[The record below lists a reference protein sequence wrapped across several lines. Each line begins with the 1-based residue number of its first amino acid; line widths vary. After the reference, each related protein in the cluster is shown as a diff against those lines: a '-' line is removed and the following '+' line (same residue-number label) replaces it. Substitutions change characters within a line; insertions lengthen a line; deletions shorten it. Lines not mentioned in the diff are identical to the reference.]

1 MVHKL
6 IKTKKDYDVALARIE
21 KLMDAKEGTR
31 EADELELLAKLVEL
45 YEESQFPIQ
54 RPDPVEAI
62 KFRVDQLGMDRKDLI
77 PFIGSRS
84 KVSEVLNKKK
94 SLSLAMMRAL
104 NKGLG
109 IPAEVLL
116 QEPAANFPTD
126 FPQLEWNRFPLKEL
140 AKRGLIDK
148 TKDMKLGAEEHIR
161 RIIQQA
167 GGPKT
172 VSAVLFRKNKSARQN
187 AKADQYAIWAWCL
200 QTMILARQNN
210 LKQNYLK
217 KSLTVEILRDI
228 AKLSYFDNGP
238 ILAKEYLNKIGILFL
253 IVPHFSKTYLDG
265 ASFLQEGRRPV
276 ISLTL
281 RHDRIDN
288 FWFCLLHELGH
299 VALHLAEENEFIID
313 DMDMRGHKAEIEDK
327 RELDADRLAEE
338 ALVPKDEI
346 NKAFLERPVSSAEI
360 DAVAN
365 KLKIHPAILAGRI
378 RYESRNYRLLSKYVG
393 QGEIR
398 EHFQEYKPLIK
409 R

>member
-1 MVHKL
+1 M
-6 IKTKKDYDVALARIE
+6 I
-21 KLMDAKEGTR
+21 
-31 EADELELLAKLVEL
+31 
-45 YEESQFPIQ
+45 
-54 RPDPVEAI
+54 
-62 KFRVDQLGMDRKDLI
+62 
-77 PFIGSRS
+77 
-84 KVSEVLNKKK
+84 
-94 SLSLAMMRAL
+94 RAL

-116 QEPAANFPTD
+116 QEPAANFPSD

-140 AKRGLIDK
+140 AKRGFIDN
-148 TKDMKLGAEEHIR
+148 TKDMKLGAEEHMR

-172 VSAVLFRKNKSARQN
+172 VSAVLFRKSKSARQN

-200 QTMILARQNN
+200 QIMILARQNN

-217 KSLTVEILRDI
+217 KSLTIEILRDI

-253 IVPHFSKTYLDG
+253 IVPHFPRTYLDG
-265 ASFLQEGRRPV
+265 ACFLQEGRRPV

-299 VALHLAEENEFIID
+299 VVLHLAEENEFIID
-313 DMDMRGHKAEIEDK
+313 DMDMRGHKAEVKDK
-327 RELDADRLAEE
+327 RELDADRLAED

-360 DAVAN
+360 DALAN
-365 KLKIHPAILAGRI
+365 KLKIHPAILAGRV
-378 RYESRNYRLLSKYVG
+378 RYESRNCRLLSKYVG

-398 EHFQEYKPLIK
+398 EHFQEYKSPLK